1 MSQIEA
7 RRYAA
12 IIKSAAV
19 TETQNGKAQVSFD
32 LILEDQIQ
40 FTGNKSLEGG
50 AYPYTLN
57 ALRKFGFND
66 DWDSLGAQLEGREC
80 SVVIELEPGQKDPS
94 RLFPKLAFI
103 DPPRNGASGKP
114 AEGGLLA
121 RLKAQARTITRP
133 ADAPPPNPKT
143 APAPRSAPAPTRAPA
158 APINDEDVPF

>member
-12 IIKSAAV
+12 TIKSATV
-19 TETQNGKAQVSFD
+19 TETKNGKAQVSFD
-32 LILEDQIQ
+32 LLLEGETQ

-50 AYPYTLN
+50 AYAYTLN

-66 DWDSLGAQLEGREC
+66 DWDSLDAQLAGREC
-80 SVVIELEPGQKDPS
+80 SVVIELEPGQNDASK
-94 RLFPKLAFI
+94 LFPKLAFI
-103 DPPRNGASGKP
+103 DPPRAAGKP

-121 RLKAQARTITRP
+121 RLKAQARTIARP

-143 APAPRSAPAPTRAPA
+143 TPAPRSAPAPTRAPA